1 MTIKRENLPGGG
13 WADLR
18 DMAEVSERL
27 RRPIRAIQMK
37 LAKDPAFAGVVA
49 EASKKG
55 VDAVKGMAEAE
66 AAQMVAQMGDESAG
80 LLDELNDRAIIAR
93 VVGWSYEA
101 PVSLDA
107 LLDLPGPDY
116 DRLKELCA
124 DGALEGTDFGPSQ
137 DEASPTV
144 PSTASA

>member
-1 MTIKRENLPGGG
+1 MSIHHEELPGGG

-18 DMAEVSERL
+18 DTAEVSERL

-37 LAKDPAFAGVVA
+37 LARDPAFSGVVA
-49 EASKKG
+49 EAAKKG

-66 AAQMVAQMGDESAG
+66 AAQMVAQMGEESAG
-80 LLDELNDRAIIAR
+80 LLDELNDRLIVAR
-93 VVGWSYEA
+93 VMGWSYG
-101 PVSLDA
+101 PDVSLDA
-107 LLDLPGPDY
+107 LLDLPGPAY

-124 DGALEGTDFGPSQ
+124 EGALEGTDFSVSQ
-137 DEASPTV
+137 EEGSPTV

>member
-1 MTIKRENLPGGG
+1 VTIKRENLPGAA

-18 DMAEVSERL
+18 DQAEVPERL
-27 RRPIRAIQMK
+27 RRPVRAIQMK
-37 LAKDPAFAGVVA
+37 LARDPAFAGVVA

-55 VDAVKGMAEAE
+55 VDALKGIGEAE
-66 AAQMVAQMGDESAG
+66 AAQMASQMGDEAAG
-80 LLDELNDRAIIAR
+80 LLDELNDRLIVAR

-101 PVSLDA
+101 PVSMEA
-107 LLDLPGPDY
+107 LLDLPGPAY

-124 DGALEGTDFGPSQ
+124 EGALEGTDFGPSQ
-137 DEASPTV
+137 DKESPTT

>member
-1 MTIKRENLPGGG
+1 MSINRENLPGGG

-18 DMAEVSERL
+18 DPAEVSERL
-27 RRPIRAIQMK
+27 RRPIRAIQIK

-49 EASKKG
+49 EAAKKG
-55 VDAVKGMAEAE
+55 AAAVKGMAEAE
-66 AAQMVAQMGDESAG
+66 AAAMVTQMGEESAS
-80 LLDELNDRAIIAR
+80 LLDELNDRLIIAR
-93 VVGWSYEA
+93 VMGWSYDV

-107 LLDLPGPDY
+107 LLDLPGPAY

-124 DGALEGTDFGPSQ
+124 EGALEGMDFSPSQ
-137 DEASPTV
+137 EEDSPTV